1 MSTNYSLLFYLKK
14 PRNYVRGPKPVYLRI
29 TVAGIPKEVSTGR
42 ECDPLRWNPKANRAN
57 GTREDAK
64 SLNAYLDALEHKM
77 ADIHLECVKEGME
90 VTTEILKMK
99 FSGKNTQQKL
109 LIEEFKDHNKK
120 MEALLGNGFKQ
131 NTIKGYKTTATH
143 LSLYLE
149 KQYGV
154 ADIDIKKINHAFILG
169 FEFYL
174 RSDMQCSAVT
184 AAKYIKHLR
193 KIINLCLAHRW
204 ITENPFIFYKPKVK
218 AKEKEFLTKEELE
231 RIERKQI
238 GITRLAHVRDIFV
251 FCCYTGLKSL
261 RKNGRIFLLK
271 GWPNFRR

>member
-1 MSTNYSLLFYLKK
+1 
-14 PRNYVRGPKPVYLRI
+14 
-29 TVAGIPKEVSTGR
+29 
-42 ECDPLRWNPKANRAN
+42 
-57 GTREDAK
+57 
-64 SLNAYLDALEHKM
+64 
-77 ADIHLECVKEGME
+77 ME